1 MYCHP
6 YVPTHI
12 LQQTHNYGRR
22 KIEFLSR
29 NYYSTYCNT
38 DQVNVQKPVRT
49 CLCMSEGACMYACVC
64 EKERVIV
71 CVVCVCVRM
80 YTWKITSK
88 RRTKDRPWQR
98 KENVLLH
105 SHS

>member
-1 MYCHP
+1 
-6 YVPTHI
+6 
-12 LQQTHNYGRR
+12 
-22 KIEFLSR
+22 
-29 NYYSTYCNT
+29 
-38 DQVNVQKPVRT
+38 
-49 CLCMSEGACMYACVC
+49 MYACVC

-71 CVVCVCVRM
+71 CVVCVCARM